1 MLNIIKMRNLLKKSS
16 TFAPDKHFSNMTP
29 EQKNKWS
36 VIINA
41 IITAVSIILNGL
53 GFTIH

>member
-1 MLNIIKMRNLLKKSS
+1 MLNIIKMRNFLKKSS
-16 TFAPDKHFSNMTP
+16 IFATDKHFSNMTP

-41 IITAVSIILNGL
+41 IITAASIILNGL